1 MMYSSGFVRAGWR
14 AAVEVRQ
21 GDAMPYI
28 LPSERERFDPL
39 INALSRE
46 LQKDGCEAGNLNYV
60 ISTLIGKAL
69 AANRRYAEANKLMG
83 VLACV
88 SAEFYRMDVAPYEDE
103 KRAEN
108 GEIDRSRAE

>member
-1 MMYSSGFVRAGWR
+1 
-14 AAVEVRQ
+14 
-21 GDAMPYI
+21 MPYI
-28 LPSERERFDPL
+28 LPSERQRFDPL
-39 INALSRE
+39 INALSKE

-60 ISTLIGKAL
+60 VSTLIGKAL

-103 KRAEN
+103 KRREN
-108 GEIDRSRAE
+108 GEIDRSRVE

>member
-1 MMYSSGFVRAGWR
+1 MRAHLGWP
-14 AAVEVRQ
+14 AAMGVRQ
-21 GDAMPYI
+21 AGGMPYI
-28 LPSERERFDPL
+28 LPTERERFDPL
-39 INALSRE
+39 INALSKE

-69 AANRRYAEANKLMG
+69 AVNRRYAEANKLMG

-108 GEIDRSRAE
+108 GEIDRGRVE